1 MELVLSLLII
11 SVEKYSKLDLEVKVI
26 PTQKIKIIRVS
37 KSDELHTQNFPPQK
51 CPPVGMSR
59 VGNSDIQP
67 PLGCYCKS
75 FVQGVFLQPN
85 FPYQKGKQVAAKQS
99 WSKKF
104 TLSGRSQII
113 FFLSLKMEAMTV

>member
-1 MELVLSLLII
+1 MKKI
-11 SVEKYSKLDLEVKVI
+11 SVGN
-26 PTQKIKIIRVS
+26 
-37 KSDELHTQNFPPQK
+37 SDEWHTPM
-51 CPPVGMSR
+51 GISR

-75 FVQGVFLQPN
+75 FIQGVFLQPN

-104 TLSGRSQII
+104 TLSG
-113 FFLSLKMEAMTV
+113 